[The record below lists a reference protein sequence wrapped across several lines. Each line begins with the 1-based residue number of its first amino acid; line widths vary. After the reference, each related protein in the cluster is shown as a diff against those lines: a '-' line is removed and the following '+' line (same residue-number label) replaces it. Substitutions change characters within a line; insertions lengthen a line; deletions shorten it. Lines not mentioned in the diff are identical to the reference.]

1 MRRLFAAVSVV
12 ALAVAMGAP
21 SLAQDGADGK
31 IAAQIEEMQKEQ
43 AEMLRKLKSLEE
55 QLAKLKEQQA
65 RREAAAKKAPAPVT
79 AGFGKIQFDG
89 LMQQWLVGADGGGAA
104 STARIRRM
112 ELKFAGEVRPNVRWT
127 VMVDPAKSL
136 SVNTT
141 SVNGTTVATGVNQSS
156 NILQDAFITY
166 VAGPHLSV
174 DVGQEKIPIS
184 MEGLRS
190 SSQLLT
196 IERSIMNTLP
206 TNSGRM
212 GDIRDTGIQ
221 VRGSYPQVEYTVAVM
236 NDTGPRQ
243 NDVENNNRKD
253 AMYRLVYRGLR
264 SARIGFGGDA
274 PHGQRRRVEDSSQ
287 ALRRGPIVQSRR
299 AYVRVRVRAG
309 AGPVGWQLGA
319 RRRGELAVCVSADAT
334 PPVGRQGRYVGSEPR
349 RAERPGVGLHARCK
363 LVSGRE
369 QREDPDQP
377 CTQGYPVLCA
387 VVSGSGAHAL
397 HGGFPD
403 GLVSCDAP
411 EPVGQAEASR
421 TDPSREPDN
430 GLAGREIKGQ

>member
-174 DVGQEKIPIS
+174 DVGQEKVPIS

-243 NDVENNNRKD
+243 NDVDNNNRKD

-264 SARIGFGGDA
+264 SAQIGFGGTLLT
-274 PHGQRRRVEDSSQ
+274 DSVGASKTPRKRFGADLSFNRGAHTFEFEYGR
-287 ALRRGPIVQSRR
+287 ALDLSAGSS
-299 AYVRVRVRAG
+299 VRAEG
-309 AGPVGWQLGA
+309 ANWLYAFRLTPRLQLVGKVDTWDPNLGA
-319 RRRGELAVCVSADAT
+319 
-334 PPVGRQGRYVGSEPR
+334 PR
-349 RAERPGVGLHARCK
+349 D
-363 LVSGRE
+363 RE
-369 QREDPDQP
+369 WDY
-377 CTQGYPVLCA
+377 TL
-387 VVSGSGAHAL
+387 GA
-397 HGGFPD
+397 
-403 GLVSCDAP
+403 
-411 EPVGQAEASR
+411 
-421 TDPSREPDN
+421 N
-430 GLAGREIKGQ
+430 WYLAGNNAKIQINLVRKDIQSSAPSFLGPARTLYMAGFQTAW